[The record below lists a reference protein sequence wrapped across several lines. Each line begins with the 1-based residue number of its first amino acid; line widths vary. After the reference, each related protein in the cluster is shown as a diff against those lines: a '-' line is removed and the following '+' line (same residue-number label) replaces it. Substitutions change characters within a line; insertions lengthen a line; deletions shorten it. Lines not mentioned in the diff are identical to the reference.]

1 MPLATRASGYA
12 PVMDPRRLGEQALVG
27 WRDKVAAPIARVAP
41 VRDDTARAAI
51 GFAFFA
57 LSLVYVL
64 KTIANAAAEARRR

>member
-1 MPLATRASGYA
+1 MALAAAPSGYRHEME
-12 PVMDPRRLGEQALVG
+12 VTRLGEQALMG
-27 WRDKVAAPIARVAP
+27 WREKVATPIARVAP

-64 KTIANAAAEARRR
+64 KTIAKAAAEARR